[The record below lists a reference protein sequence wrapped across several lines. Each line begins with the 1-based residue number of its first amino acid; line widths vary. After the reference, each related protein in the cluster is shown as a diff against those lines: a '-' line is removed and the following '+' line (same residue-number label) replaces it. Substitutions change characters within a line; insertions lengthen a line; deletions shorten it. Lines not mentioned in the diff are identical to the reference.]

1 MNVDLRAL
9 GSIRRSVPQRG
20 GRKIP
25 SVSRRTNMDG
35 GTGIS
40 GAAVGVL
47 VDVGCA
53 TAISGFTVG
62 SNRTVS
68 ALMSTVADDA
78 SVIPSKPSDATQKPG
93 EIRPRS
99 RRHQASTPRISAAP
113 DAWSTADHGALGGRK
128 GCADRIAQVPACQGI
143 EAHGEGDRDDREAD
157 R

>member
-68 ALMSTVADDA
+68 ALMSTVADEA
-78 SVIPSKPSDATQKPG
+78 SSKPSNATQKPG
-93 EIRPRS
+93 EIRLRS

-113 DAWSTADHGALGGRK
+113 DAWSTANRGALVRGGVAPPASPKAWAYPRAVLHRPP
-128 GCADRIAQVPACQGI
+128 GAADCPRS
-143 EAHGEGDRDDREAD
+143 RRET
-157 R
+157 

>member
-1 MNVDLRAL
+1 
-9 GSIRRSVPQRG
+9 
-20 GRKIP
+20 
-25 SVSRRTNMDG
+25 MDG

-68 ALMSTVADDA
+68 ALMSTVADEA
-78 SVIPSKPSDATQKPG
+78 SSKPSNATQKPG
-93 EIRPRS
+93 EIRLRS

-113 DAWSTADHGALGGRK
+113 DAWSTANRGALGGRK
-128 GCADRIAQVPACQGI
+128 GCADRIARVPACQGI

-157 R
+157 RQPCPQAGGAEADGKSE